1 MHSLLRF
8 NRVKGNPMGSVGF
21 AIRRPI
27 ALFYR
32 FVNITIN
39 ISGAD
44 TRTIFIGRVMAACLV
59 GQPDWKALRSGESL
73 MRFLE
78 YMGSFIRMLITGGE
92 EWYRYKA
99 RLPQFRYRFGALQ
112 EKRLW
117 I

>member
-1 MHSLLRF
+1 
-8 NRVKGNPMGSVGF
+8 
-21 AIRRPI
+21 
-27 ALFYR
+27 
-32 FVNITIN
+32 
-39 ISGAD
+39 
-44 TRTIFIGRVMAACLV
+44 MAACLV